1 MDARA
6 QSGPRAVA
14 PAGDQEDSAV
24 TATLSTQSSAPTFS
38 LATLRTVLAELTAE
52 HPDREWRLVKAA
64 NIVAVRTIERSP
76 SGPGWW
82 VESESE
88 AGKFYF
94 VLPVGGHDTC
104 SCQDYQRRGGPCKH
118 GLAVEL
124 YTRCERRDA
133 EANDPTGDPDNV
145 TPFPERAYSD
155 ADRFVLTPKG
165 YAALGDPDPDPG
177 PPAGP
182 PLGP

>member
-1 MDARA
+1 MTA
-6 QSGPRAVA
+6 PEHEEA
-14 PAGDQEDSAV
+14 PAAMTAPPGQEDSDM
-24 TATLSTQSSAPTFS
+24 TATPSTQSSAPTFS

-94 VLPVGGHDTC
+94 VLAVDGHDTC
-104 SCQDYQRRGGPCKH
+104 NCQDYQRRGGPCKH
-118 GLAVEL
+118 ILATTL
-124 YTRCERRDA
+124 YTACERRDA
-133 EANDPTGDPDNV
+133 EGNDPTV
-145 TPFPERAYSD
+145 IPFPTPAYSD
-155 ADRFVLTPKG
+155 TDRFLLTPLG
-165 YAALGDPDPDPG
+165 AATLAALDDGQ
-177 PPAGP
+177 A
-182 PLGP
+182 

>member
-1 MDARA
+1 MGAGNGIGPAPNVKALRVSYHPKGRGR
-6 QSGPRAVA
+6 SGM
-14 PAGDQEDSAV
+14 SA
-24 TATLSTQSSAPTFS
+24 TPSIQSSAPTFS
-38 LATLRTVLAELTAE
+38 LATLRTVLGEMTAE
-52 HPDREWRLVKAA
+52 RPEREWRLVKAA

-94 VLPVGGHDTC
+94 VLPVDGRDTC

-124 YTRCERRDA
+124 FQRCERDDA
-133 EANDPTGDPDNV
+133 EQ
-145 TPFPERAYSD
+145 
-155 ADRFVLTPKG
+155 
-165 YAALGDPDPDPG
+165 
-177 PPAGP
+177 
-182 PLGP
+182 